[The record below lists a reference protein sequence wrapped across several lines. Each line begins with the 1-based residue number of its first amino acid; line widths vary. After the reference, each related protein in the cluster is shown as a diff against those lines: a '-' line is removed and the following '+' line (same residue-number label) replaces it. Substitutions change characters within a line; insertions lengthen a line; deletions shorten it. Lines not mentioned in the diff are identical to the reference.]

1 LKVKY
6 NCDLFFTKKS
16 LYFKYKDYY
25 FVMKRS
31 VKELKLEN
39 EFLNIKVGTVNR
51 FEPKTFYIMFSSWV
65 TPRYNGDFEK
75 DFYVILS
82 DFKYELRKKLTK
94 NDISQKFII
103 DCDINLKAMKE
114 NQKKMM
120 SIQIILKQNTNLDFN
135 LLIGKIK
142 NDFDSLSVY
151 LANKL
156 QLNSFEMS
164 KKR

>member
-1 LKVKY
+1 MKVKY
-6 NCDLFFTKKS
+6 NVGLFFINNS

-39 EFLNIKVGTVNR
+39 EFINIKIGTVNR
-51 FEPKTFYIMFSSWV
+51 FEPKTFYITFSSWI
-65 TPRYNGDFEK
+65 TPRYNGNFEK

-94 NDISQKFII
+94 NNISQKFII

-114 NQKKMM
+114 DERKML

-135 LLIGKIK
+135 LLFDNIK
-142 NDFDSLSVY
+142 YDVCSLSEY
-151 LANKL
+151 LVNKL
-156 QLNSFEMS
+156 QVNSFDLS